1 MSESPKTTDVT
12 AGADTITDP
21 AEAVVMSVVGDAA
34 KAAVDPAQARSA
46 TSAVAAAQPA
56 TTGRAGH
63 RGTSGAAPVSRAPTP
78 ENGAGSSELAM
89 SSGPQAF
96 PPASAGVE
104 SGDGPAA
111 GSVPDR
117 VWKVLLTHPGSTPAE
132 LATAGGVGRS
142 TVSKLLANWADA
154 GRVTSATGV
163 NARAARLWTATPAAS
178 TPAPQAEGES
188 GRRARRRA
196 SGAGGHV
203 GESTATPQ
211 APPADP
217 VTGRCGS
224 PRVAVRKVGDA
235 EPHVAVVVSTARMP
249 GSNCTGAT
257 RLGAWGASRT
267 GRGVLERAPRGARP
281 GRDRSRAAPLLG
293 CHRERSGAPGRDW
306 VGAAHQ
312 GASQAVPVADG
323 DRYRH
328 HRHHPRPRRQR
339 RPRSRVRR

>member
-12 AGADTITDP
+12 AGDDTITDP
-21 AEAVVMSVVGDAA
+21 AEAVLMSVVGDAA

-46 TSAVAAAQPA
+46 ASAVAAAQPA

-63 RGTSGAAPVSRAPTP
+63 RGTSGAAPVSRAPIP
-78 ENGAGSSELAM
+78 EDGAGSSELAI

-96 PPASAGVE
+96 LPASAGVE

-117 VWKVLLTHPGSTPAE
+117 VWKVLLAHPGSTPAE

-196 SGAGGHV
+196 SGAGGRV

-211 APPADP
+211 APSADP
-217 VTGRCGS
+217 VIGRCGS
-224 PRVAVRKVGDA
+224 PRVAVGQPGDA

-249 GSNCTGAT
+249 GSNCAGAT
-257 RLGAWGASRT
+257 RLGAGELRGLVEEFLSEHPGEHGPVEIGHVLRRSSGAIANA
-267 GRGVLERAPRGARP
+267 LERLVETGWAQRTRVHPKRYRF
-281 GRDRSRAAPLLG
+281 
-293 CHRERSGAPGRDW
+293 
-306 VGAAHQ
+306 
-312 GASQAVPVADG
+312 ADG
-323 DRYRH
+323 DESDTIDTTHDRDGSDGR
-328 HRHHPRPRRQR
+328 
-339 RPRSRVRR
+339 